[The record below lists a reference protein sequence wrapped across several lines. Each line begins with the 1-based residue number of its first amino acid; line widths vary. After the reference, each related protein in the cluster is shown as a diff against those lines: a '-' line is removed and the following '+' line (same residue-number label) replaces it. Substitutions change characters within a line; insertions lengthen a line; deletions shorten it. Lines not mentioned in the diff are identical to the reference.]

1 MALANE
7 SVARELRTT
16 VVPRETRS
24 YDARVQRQAKAK
36 VGRLNLISMWACI
49 LFCGAV
55 FWFIAGQGA
64 KIDAV
69 NYQIDNL
76 TTQIQQ
82 KSAENASLTTKVDA
96 LMQPARILD
105 FAKRIGMI
113 NAQTTVIPTG
123 SQH

>member
-36 VGRLNLISMWACI
+36 VGRLNLISMWSCI